1 MNAKPALRTSVF
13 YFLFLGLLSAFG
25 PFVMDMYLPALP
37 SMTGIFHTH
46 ASMVQLSL
54 TTCMI
59 GLAVGQL
66 FFGPLSD
73 RYGRRRPLLLALA
86 LFLLATLGCL
96 FAENIEVFVVLRFV
110 QGFGGAGGVVLSR
123 SIATDRYSGRQ
134 LAKMLAIVGAVN
146 GAATVAAPIGGGL
159 VVGLAGWRGV
169 FVLLLVLGTLLLAVS
184 LRYRESLPVAARSH
198 CSGREVWLNFR
209 QVLSNRMLVS
219 YVLQYG
225 FAMGVLFVYISSAPF
240 IMQEHYG
247 LNEIHFSLCF
257 GINATAMLV
266 ASTLSV
272 KYFTPQRALSLGRR
286 GMLGLSVLLCLAF
299 SFDCPFWLYEILT
312 FALLMVVGTTFTVS
326 NSLAMDCEHQH
337 AGVASALLGA
347 VGYAFGCLVPVL
359 VGLGGNSMMVVGFL
373 LVGGS
378 VLTLLSSLRQRER
391 YYARA

>member
-1 MNAKPALRTSVF
+1 MF

-37 SMTGIFHTH
+37 AMTGIFHTH

-73 RYGRRRPLLLALA
+73 RYGRRRPLLLALL
-86 LFLLATLGCL
+86 LFLLATVGCL
-96 FAENIEVFVVLRFV
+96 FAENIETFVALRFV

-123 SIATDRYSGRQ
+123 SIATDQYSGRQ
-134 LAKMLAIVGAVN
+134 LARMLAIVGAVN
-146 GAATVAAPIGGGL
+146 GAATVAAPIAGGL
-159 VVGLAGWRGV
+159 VVGLVGWSGV
-169 FVLLLVLGTLLLAVS
+169 FVMLLVLGALLLLVS
-184 LRYRESLPVAARSH
+184 LRYRESLPVESRSR

-209 QVLSNRMLVS
+209 HVLSNRTLVS

-225 FAMGVLFVYISSAPF
+225 FSMGVLFVYISSAPF

-272 KYFTPQRALSLGRR
+272 KYFTPQHALHLGRR
-286 GMLGLSVLLCLAF
+286 GMLCMAVLLSLAF

-326 NSLAMDCEHQH
+326 NSLAMDSEHQH
-337 AGVASALLGA
+337 AGIASALLGA
-347 VGYAFGCLVPVL
+347 VGYAFGCLVPPL
-359 VGLGGNSMMVVGFL
+359 VGLGGNSMVVVGL
-373 LVGGS
+373 LLTAGS
-378 VLTLLSSLRQRER
+378 VLTLLSSLRRRENC
-391 YYARA
+391 YARA